1 MAVLFLGYGDGPKS
15 AVPPVFTGLCAPVVI
30 AALGESR
37 RSSAASSALRNSFAL
52 SCSSSSSL
60 LLRFTLKLYFDLLR
74 QQQHSKRRA
83 RRARKAR
90 RERPPMIPPTTVE
103 VCWPLELG
111 GIADE
116 VCVIHEEDVLLELV
130 IAVVAVTSVPRM
142 GDTEVSDSILP
153 IEKWLLVGGVST
165 LEGLA
170 VISDMRLFQV
180 GKLVTSCD
188 VVAAAGLVISDV
200 ITSDIVTVAVNEVI
214 ISDTVTVKVV
224 VFSSGIVGDK
234 S

>member
-1 MAVLFLGYGDGPKS
+1 M
-15 AVPPVFTGLCAPVVI
+15 I
-30 AALGESR
+30 AALGKSR
-37 RSSAASSALRNSFAL
+37 RSNAASSALRNSFAL

-83 RRARKAR
+83 SRARK
-90 RERPPMIPPTTVE
+90 ERPPMIPPMTAE
-103 VCWPLELG
+103 VFWPLELG

-116 VCVIHEEDVLLELV
+116 VCVIHEEDILLELAV
-130 IAVVAVTSVPRM
+130 AVVAAASVPRM
-142 GDTEVSDSILP
+142 EDTEVSDSVFP

-165 LEGLA
+165 LEELA
-170 VISDMRLFQV
+170 VMSDMRLFQV

-188 VVAAAGLVISDV
+188 VVAAAGLVIGDV

-214 ISDTVTVKVV
+214 ISDTVTVKVI
-224 VFSSGIVGDK
+224 VFSSSIVGDK

>member
-1 MAVLFLGYGDGPKS
+1 
-15 AVPPVFTGLCAPVVI
+15 
-30 AALGESR
+30 
-37 RSSAASSALRNSFAL
+37 
-52 SCSSSSSL
+52 
-60 LLRFTLKLYFDLLR
+60 
-74 QQQHSKRRA
+74 
-83 RRARKAR
+83 
-90 RERPPMIPPTTVE
+90 MIPPTTIK

-116 VCVIHEEDVLLELV
+116 V
-130 IAVVAVTSVPRM
+130 SVPRM
-142 GDTEVSDSILP
+142 EDTEVSDNIVP

-214 ISDTVTVKVV
+214 TSDTVTVKVV
-224 VFSSGIVGDK
+224 VISSGIVGDK

>member
-1 MAVLFLGYGDGPKS
+1 MLFLGYGDGPKS

-83 RRARKAR
+83 RRARRAR

-116 VCVIHEEDVLLELV
+116 V
-130 IAVVAVTSVPRM
+130 SVPRM
-142 GDTEVSDSILP
+142 EDTEVSDNIVP

-165 LEGLA
+165 LEGLV
-170 VISDMRLFQV
+170 VISDTRLSPV
-180 GKLVTSCD
+180 GKLVTPCD

-214 ISDTVTVKVV
+214 TSDTVTVKVV
-224 VFSSGIVGDK
+224 VISSGIVGDK

>member
-1 MAVLFLGYGDGPKS
+1 
-15 AVPPVFTGLCAPVVI
+15 
-30 AALGESR
+30 
-37 RSSAASSALRNSFAL
+37 
-52 SCSSSSSL
+52 
-60 LLRFTLKLYFDLLR
+60 
-74 QQQHSKRRA
+74 
-83 RRARKAR
+83 
-90 RERPPMIPPTTVE
+90 MIPPTTAE

-116 VCVIHEEDVLLELV
+116 VCVIHEEDVLLELA
-130 IAVVAVTSVPRM
+130 IAVVAVASVPRM
-142 GDTEVSDSILP
+142 EDTEVSDSVLP
-153 IEKWLLVGGVST
+153 IEKWLLAGGVST

-188 VVAAAGLVISDV
+188 VVAAAGPVISDV

-214 ISDTVTVKVV
+214 TVTVKVV